1 MFLAMLRLRVCDVE
15 KNIHF
20 KSAPSRK
27 TLSPPQ
33 VILSIDMCSIF
44 EGSSNMTCKDAVG
57 GWMVGI
63 YVLNSFMYRFC
74 RKFCY

>member
-20 KSAPSRK
+20 KSAPGRK

-33 VILSIDMCSIF
+33 VILSDMCSIF
-44 EGSSNMTCKDAVG
+44 EGSSNMTCKDAADGWKDG
-57 GWMVGI
+57 GNLCFELF
-63 YVLNSFMYRFC
+63 YV
-74 RKFCY
+74 

>member
-1 MFLAMLRLRVCDVE
+1 MFLAMLRPRVCDVE

-20 KSAPSRK
+20 KSAPGRK

-33 VILSIDMCSIF
+33 VILSDMCSIF
-44 EGSSNMTCKDAVG
+44 EGSSNMTCKDAVD

>member
-20 KSAPSRK
+20 KSAPGRK

-33 VILSIDMCSIF
+33 VIISDMWLVI
-44 EGSSNMTCKDAVG
+44 M
-57 GWMVGI
+57 
-63 YVLNSFMYRFC
+63 MYKKHHLMRVDIK
-74 RKFCY
+74 RMNEK